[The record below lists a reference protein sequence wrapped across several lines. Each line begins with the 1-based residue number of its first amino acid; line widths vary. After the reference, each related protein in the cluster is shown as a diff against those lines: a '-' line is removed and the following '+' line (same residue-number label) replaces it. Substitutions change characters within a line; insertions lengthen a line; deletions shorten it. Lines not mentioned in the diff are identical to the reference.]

1 MIYRFDEFSVN
12 TDTLECHRAGETV
25 SLEAQVFSLLLVFI
39 EHRDRVLS
47 KDKLVEL
54 VWHGRPVSDTAVTS
68 RIKSLRKALGDDG
81 RAQRYIRT
89 IHGRGYRFV
98 GEILDQ
104 APTQVEAATDQA
116 SRMAGIEG
124 DEPRP
129 LLPSERPAILIL
141 PFVGLNQQSD
151 LPMLPEG
158 FAHDLTLSLSRLHW
172 LRVISRNTAFQF
184 SNSPQS
190 RSTIGERTGARYCLS
205 GSIERVGDSL
215 ALQVELGDLSTG
227 AVLWI
232 DRLRGQLGDLH
243 QIRADI
249 CDRAASALEMRISTL
264 EAQRARVSSPE
275 NLDAWSNYHLGIYHM
290 YRFTA
295 ADTAR
300 AVGYFQQAM
309 RLEPDFARAH
319 AGHSFASF
327 QNAFNRYD
335 GVDVNISRQEARRSA
350 ERSVELDH
358 LDPLCNFVMGRCYWL
373 ESGVAASIPWMERA
387 LAVNPNF
394 AQGYYSHGLASVMAG
409 DLDIVLEDST
419 QALAISPLDPFLY
432 GFHGIRA
439 LYFIAHGD
447 YPNAAAW
454 AVSAANQP
462 GAIAVMDLIAAAAT
476 ALNGEDV
483 EARRWVAKATRRKPS
498 ISVAFFFQALPFC
511 EGETRD
517 RISRALRASGLPAD

>member
-12 TDTLECHRAGETV
+12 TDTLECHRAGVVV

-39 EHRDRVLS
+39 EHRERVLS
-47 KDKLVEL
+47 KDALIEL

-98 GEILDQ
+98 GEIQ
-104 APTQVEAATDQA
+104 EPAPARVEAAD
-116 SRMAGIEG
+116 SPRPVGEEG
-124 DEPRP
+124 ESKP

-141 PFVGLNQQSD
+141 PFVGLNQQPD
-151 LPMLPEG
+151 LPMLAEG

-172 LRVISRNTAFQF
+172 LRVISRMTAFQF

-190 RSTIGERTGARYCLS
+190 RATIAERTGARYCLS
-205 GSIERVGDSL
+205 GSIERIGDSL
-215 ALQVELGDLSTG
+215 ALQVELGDLDTE
-227 AVLWI
+227 AVLWM
-232 DRLRGQLGDLH
+232 DRLHGRLGDLH

-249 CDRAASALEMRISTL
+249 CDRAASALEMRISAL
-264 EAQRARVSSPE
+264 EAQRARVLSPE
-275 NLDAWSNYHLGIYHM
+275 NLDAWSNYHLGIDHM

-295 ADTAR
+295 NDNAR
-300 AVGYFQQAM
+300 ALGYFQQAM
-309 RLEPDFARAH
+309 RLEPGFARAH

-327 QNAFNRYD
+327 QNAFNQYD
-335 GVDVNISRQEARRSA
+335 GIDVKASRLEARRSA

-358 LDPLCNFVMGRCYWL
+358 LDPLANFVMGRSFWL
-373 ESGVAASIPWMERA
+373 ESGAAASIPWMERS

-409 DLDIVLEDST
+409 DRDIVLEDST

-439 LYFIAHGD
+439 LYYIASGD
-447 YPNAAAW
+447 YANAASW

-462 GAIAVMDLIAAAAT
+462 GAITVMDLIAAAAT
-476 ALNGEDV
+476 ALHGEEA
-483 EARRWVAKATRRKPS
+483 EARRWIARAASRKPG
-498 ISVAFFFQALPFC
+498 ISQAFFFQALPFC
-511 EGETRD
+511 AGETRE
-517 RISRALRASGLPAD
+517 RISRALESSGLPVS

>member
-1 MIYRFDEFSVN
+1 
-12 TDTLECHRAGETV
+12 
-25 SLEAQVFSLLLVFI
+25 
-39 EHRDRVLS
+39 
-47 KDKLVEL
+47 
-54 VWHGRPVSDTAVTS
+54 
-68 RIKSLRKALGDDG
+68 
-81 RAQRYIRT
+81 
-89 IHGRGYRFV
+89 
-98 GEILDQ
+98 
-104 APTQVEAATDQA
+104 
-116 SRMAGIEG
+116 
-124 DEPRP
+124 
-129 LLPSERPAILIL
+129 
-141 PFVGLNQQSD
+141 
-151 LPMLPEG
+151 
-158 FAHDLTLSLSRLHW
+158 
-172 LRVISRNTAFQF
+172 
-184 SNSPQS
+184 
-190 RSTIGERTGARYCLS
+190 
-205 GSIERVGDSL
+205 
-215 ALQVELGDLSTG
+215 
-227 AVLWI
+227 
-232 DRLRGQLGDLH
+232 
-243 QIRADI
+243 
-249 CDRAASALEMRISTL
+249 
-264 EAQRARVSSPE
+264 
-275 NLDAWSNYHLGIYHM
+275 M

-447 YPNAAAW
+447 YPNAATW